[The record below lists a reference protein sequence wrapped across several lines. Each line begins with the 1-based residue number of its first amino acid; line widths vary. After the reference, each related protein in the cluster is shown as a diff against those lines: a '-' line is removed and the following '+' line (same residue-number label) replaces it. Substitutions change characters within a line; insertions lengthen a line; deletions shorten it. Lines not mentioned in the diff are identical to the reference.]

1 MENEKRRRACEEA
14 AARKLAARAMTE
26 YELRQFLRKK
36 QFLPEETEP
45 VIRMLLE
52 YHYLDDR
59 RYAMEFFDYAFRKR
73 WSRVRTLGEL
83 RKRGVGP
90 EVSEPAF
97 LDYLEDHPAF
107 SEREMAR
114 QEAENVLRMADLE
127 SGDPVPDRIRGRV
140 ARRLAARG
148 YSSGLIYD
156 ILSDLEN

>member
-1 MENEKRRRACEEA
+1 M
-14 AARKLAARAMTE
+14 
-26 YELRQFLRKK
+26 
-36 QFLPEETEP
+36 
-45 VIRMLLE
+45 IRMLLE

-59 RYAMEFFDYAFRKR
+59 RYAMEFFDYACRKR

-127 SGDPVPDRIRGRV
+127 PGDPVPDRIRGRV

>member
-1 MENEKRRRACEEA
+1 MEKEKRRRACEEA

-36 QFLPEETEP
+36 QFLPEEMEP
-45 VIRMLLE
+45 VIQMLLE
-52 YHYLDDR
+52 YRYLDDR

-73 WSRVRTLGEL
+73 WSRVRTMGEL

-90 EVSEPAF
+90 EISEPAF
-97 LDYLEDHPAF
+97 LDYLDDHPAF

-127 SGDPVPDRIRGRV
+127 AGDPVPEKIKGRV

-148 YSSGLIYD
+148 YSTGLIYD
-156 ILSDLEN
+156 ILSEMDR